1 MNAGSKLQGWVLGA
15 ALILIAAWLAFL
27 GVLALNTDATELTW
41 TRLFS
46 VLTSLEAV
54 VFAAAGA
61 LFGTTVQRQRVED
74 AKQEASDAK
83 KEASEAKDEAAT
95 NAQAAANGRAL
106 AESIKARGEAA
117 GGAGQDASGRR
128 RRAGEGAGAAGAA
141 SEVDELVA
149 MARRLFPH
157 E

>member
-1 MNAGSKLQGWVLGA
+1 MNAGSKLQGWALGA

-74 AKQEASDAK
+74 ARQEASDAK

-117 GGAGQDASGRR
+117 GGGGQDASGRR
-128 RRAGEGAGAAGAA
+128 RRSGEGAGAAGAA
-141 SEVDELVA
+141 SEVAELVA
-149 MARRLFPH
+149 MARRLFPDD
-157 E
+157 